1 MKVTNA
7 LVSVIVV
14 TNGSGGHLRKCLD
27 SLKGQDYQAMETIV
41 IDNSL
46 DPNLAAE
53 INRDFPFAKV
63 YSNQRNLYYGVSQ
76 NLGIALS
83 RGEFI
88 LCLNDD
94 VVLDGAFIRLAI
106 RGFFEGGGIGM
117 VSGKI
122 LRQDGL
128 ILDSTGLFLG
138 AGYSS
143 VERGYARPDRGQFE
157 KPGFIFGVG
166 GAAAFYRRQM
176 LEDIKDKWGY
186 FDSRFLMFY
195 EDLDVSWRANRRGW
209 KAYYVPQAKAY
220 HVRGGSLRR
229 QDGLNK
235 SIARK
240 YIDDRMHAEL
250 IKNRYLAMFKN
261 ASLIMLLAHI
271 VPVLLYDFCSWAYVL
286 VFRPKVAGLLW
297 ESVRFLRL
305 GLRQE
310 A

>member
-1 MKVTNA
+1 MNELNA
-7 LVSVIVV
+7 LVSIIVV
-14 TNGSGGHLRKCLD
+14 TNGSGGHLRRCLD
-27 SLKGQDYQAMETIV
+27 SLKGQDYPAMEVIV

-46 DPNLAAE
+46 DAE
-53 INRDFPFAKV
+53 FISELSRDFPFAKV

-76 NLGIALS
+76 NLGIGLS
-83 RGEFI
+83 KGEFI

-94 VVLDGAFIRLAI
+94 VVLDASFIRLAG
-106 RGFFEGGGIGM
+106 RGFLKDECIGM

-143 VERGYARPDRGQFE
+143 VERGYGRLDRGQFE

-166 GAAAFYRRQM
+166 GAAAFYRRKM
-176 LEDIKDKWGY
+176 LEDIKDEWGY

-209 KAYYVPQAKAY
+209 KAYYAPQAKAC

-229 QDGLNK
+229 QDGLNRP
-235 SIARK
+235 IARK

-250 IKNRYLAMFKN
+250 IKNRYLTISKN
-261 ASLIMLLAHI
+261 ASSILLLMHI

-297 ESVRFLRL
+297 ESMRSLRL
-305 GLRQE
+305 GVRQE